1 MRRPALP
8 RCCHA
13 ACPPL
18 QSSPDPRENR
28 VGGWA
33 KKCAR
38 CCGCG
43 APLRFRVVLRLCKR
57 RETMKVMRVAVS
69 LGECCCFPS
78 SRTLPLS
85 ASPRLPSLR
94 HHAPLG
100 SPQAPQQKN
109 DLRDPQVHDQDARVL
124 GACRRAYLAVQ
135 VAGLLGHDAWRAGEG
150 LVGAWAA
157 IWVEATPPR
166 VNRLKLH

>member
-1 MRRPALP
+1 MPRPALP

-57 RETMKVMRVAVS
+57 RETMKVMRVEVS
-69 LGECCCFPS
+69 LGECCCFS
-78 SRTLPLS
+78 RSRTLPLS

-94 HHAPLG
+94 QHAPLG
-100 SPQAPQQKN
+100 SPQAPTYCVSAIPVGFASARADRGDEGEAMRGQ
-109 DLRDPQVHDQDARVL
+109 LGRVL
-124 GACRRAYLAVQ
+124 LFQLPLSA
-135 VAGLLGHDAWRAGEG
+135 
-150 LVGAWAA
+150 
-157 IWVEATPPR
+157 P
-166 VNRLKLH
+166 NRLAPPPQAPAPWRTRIYM